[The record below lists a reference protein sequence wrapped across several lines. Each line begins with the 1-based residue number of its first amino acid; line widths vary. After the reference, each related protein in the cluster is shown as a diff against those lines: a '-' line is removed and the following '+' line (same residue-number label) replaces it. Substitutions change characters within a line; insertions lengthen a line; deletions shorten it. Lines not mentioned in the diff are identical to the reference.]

1 MADVML
7 TKELFDYGIIN
18 KKISYLNENGKVDI
32 DVNWG
37 KYLEDNGGG
46 EMPLTLPF

>member
-1 MADVML
+1 MDDVML
-7 TKELFDYGIIN
+7 TKELFEYGVNN

-32 DVNWG
+32 KVDWE
-37 KYLEDNGGG
+37 KYLEDEGGG